1 MDFFNIIKN
10 IVVILLSLYSLGMSI
25 YSGYTANNNRPLNN
39 SNGLFIAS
47 YVICIIYCV
56 IYLGVFF
63 HILKCVITN
72 NYKNEDDEKSNEFSS
87 LTILTFLNIYWLVI
101 YFNYKVSEKY
111 DEFALVKTIEFFT
124 IVGLLIV
131 FVLCIFPFVVVY
143 TRKTINKEKN
153 INTNVMEIWV

>member
-1 MDFFNIIKN
+1 MIKN

-25 YSGYTANNNRPLNN
+25 YSGYTANNNRPLND

-63 HILKCVITN
+63 HILKCLITN
-72 NYKNEDDEKSNEFSS
+72 NYKNEDDEKSNEFGS
-87 LTILTFLNIYWLVI
+87 LSIPTFLNIYWLVI
-101 YFNYKVSEKY
+101 YFNYKVSVKY

-124 IVGLLIV
+124 IFGISIL
-131 FVLCIFPFVVVY
+131 FVVCIFPFVVVY
-143 TRKTINKEKN
+143 TYKTTNKKEHTN
-153 INTNVMEIWV
+153 INLSKTPI